1 MDTEALKRETTS
13 LALQQAIASG
23 RWAIPAGLVILAL
36 VAPQVGYLPAAIGGV
51 VLATC
56 LAVRNVVLQRTL
68 ARMGRAQQGVRA
80 LLVTTTGLG
89 LLLGLLPAL
98 AFARLNEGSQL
109 LLTMVLCVWATAA
122 VLSSGL
128 SASVYGGY
136 LAAVMGGLAVAWSLH
151 GQASVGH
158 LMAAG
163 VILYGLT
170 LFAFSV
176 HFSRRIAD
184 SIAIRAE
191 NAQLVRQLASA
202 NDAKTRFL
210 MAASHDL
217 RQPLHALGLMSA
229 GLLRMQDPQE
239 IRQLSQTLAGSVQN
253 LNQLFS
259 SILDISRLDSGDLR
273 VNLTTFSLDALVAQL
288 DTEYRAL
295 CLAAERRWECQL
307 ESVSVRSDPVQTERL
322 LRNLL
327 DNALKHGGRGAI
339 RLSIARDGDQ
349 AVVTVADTGPGIRP
363 EERERVFDEF
373 YRSGSSG
380 LGLGLSI
387 VKRLADKLGAQL
399 RLDWTDPAHALGARF
414 TVRLPAAPA
423 GVAPEVMDEPDVDLA
438 GLSVLVLDDD
448 PSILQATR
456 TLLRSWG
463 CRVATCAGAHE
474 LETAMERLGEADVAL
489 VDYQLDGGEVGPEV
503 IARAQQ
509 AWPGMSTL
517 IVTGESDPARLE
529 QLRDMAF
536 VLTKPLSPET
546 LRRAL
551 AGVRSAAN

>member
-1 MDTEALKRETTS
+1 MDTEALKRETTT
-13 LALQQAIASG
+13 LALQQAIVSG

-36 VAPQVGYLPAAIGGV
+36 LAPQVGWGRAAVCGL
-51 VLATC
+51 VLAAC
-56 LAVRNVVLQRTL
+56 LSARNLVLQRTL
-68 ARMGRAQQGVRA
+68 SGMQLAQQGVRA
-80 LLVTTTGLG
+80 LLVTTSVLG
-89 LLLGLLPAL
+89 LLLGAFPAL
-98 AFARLNEGSQL
+98 VFPELTYATQL
-109 LLTMVLCVWATAA
+109 LLTMVLCMWATAA

-136 LAAVMGGLAVAWSLH
+136 LAAVVGGLAFAWWLH
-151 GQASVGH
+151 AEPTVGH
-158 LMAAG
+158 LMAAA
-163 VILYGLT
+163 VVLYGAT
-170 LFAFSV
+170 LFGFSV
-176 HFSRRIAD
+176 HFSRRIEE
-184 SIAIRAE
+184 SIAIRAQ
-191 NAQLVRQLASA
+191 NAQLVRQLAAA

-229 GLLRMQDPQE
+229 GLLRMNDPQE

-273 VNLTTFSLDALVAQL
+273 INLGTFSLDRLVAQL

-295 CLAAERRWECQL
+295 CLAEDRRWECQL
-307 ESVSVRSDPVQTERL
+307 EPMSVRSDPVQTERL

-327 DNALKHGGRGAI
+327 DNALKHGGRGAV
-339 RLSIARDGDQ
+339 RLSVAREGEH

-373 YRSGSSG
+373 YRNGSSG

-387 VKRLADKLGAQL
+387 VKRLADKLGAGL
-399 RLDWTDPAHALGARF
+399 ALDWTDPVQALGARF
-414 TVRLPAAPA
+414 TLRLPLAPA
-423 GVAPEVMDEPDVDLA
+423 GAEPEVMDEPEVDLA
-438 GLSVLVLDDD
+438 GLAVLVLDDD
-448 PSILQATR
+448 PNILQATR

-463 CRVATCAGAHE
+463 CRVATCAGSHE
-474 LETAMERLGEADVAL
+474 LDSAMERLGEADVAL
-489 VDYQLDGGEVGPEV
+489 VDYQLDGGEVGPDV
-503 IARAQQ
+503 IAKAQQ

-517 IVTGESDPARLE
+517 IVTGESDPQRLA
-529 QLRDMAF
+529 QLRDLGF
-536 VLTKPLSPET
+536 VLTKPLAPET

-551 AGVRSAAN
+551 ASVRSAGD